1 MTDSIF
7 VKYMKTKTF
16 RNIPATL
23 RWLHGEY
30 KVEKREKEEE
40 QQEKKKKKKKS
51 TGGPEIIE
59 WDLELVLFH

>member
-7 VKYMKTKTF
+7 VTYMKTKTF

-30 KVEKREKEEE
+30 KVEKREEEE
-40 QQEKKKKKKKS
+40 QQEKKKKKKS

>member
-23 RWLHGEY
+23 RWLQGEY
-30 KVEKREKEEE
+30 KVEKREKEGSSSRAAAEE
-40 QQEKKKKKKKS
+40 EEENWWP
-51 TGGPEIIE
+51 G
-59 WDLELVLFH
+59 DY